1 MSVTAMGEPVGGW
14 LELVRWIDGI
24 RAEQAQ
30 AREVLRAHQERFDDF
45 EDGIQFI
52 LREFEGEMRAQMKFV
67 GHNLEELAQKV
78 AIHVESHKLRDREAD
93 ARIAQMQQGRI
104 DLWKVVIVAVI
115 TTVGSIAV
123 ALVTGLLK

>member
-1 MSVTAMGEPVGGW
+1 MAEPVEGW

-30 AREVLRAHQERFDDF
+30 TREVLRAHQERFDDF
-45 EDGIQFI
+45 EDGIQFS
-52 LREFEGEMRAQMKFV
+52 LREFEGEMRAQMRFV
-67 GHNLEELAQKV
+67 GHNLEEIAQKV

-93 ARIAQMQQGRI
+93 ARIAQMQQQRI
-104 DLWKVVIVAVI
+104 ELWKVVLVAVI

>member
-1 MSVTAMGEPVGGW
+1 MAAAMGEPVEGW
-14 LELVRWIDGI
+14 IELVRWIDGI

-30 AREVLRAHQERFDDF
+30 TREAIRAHQERFDDF
-45 EDGIQFI
+45 EDGIQFN
-52 LREFEGEMRAQMKFV
+52 LRELEGEMRAQMRFV
-67 GHNLEELAQKV
+67 GHNQEETAQKV
-78 AIHVESHKLRDREAD
+78 AIHVESHKLRDKEAK

-115 TTVGSIAV
+115 TTIGSIAV